1 MARLTETVS
10 KVVTISGAS
19 AASAETALM
28 QFGQAMASGE
38 LRGEELNSVME
49 QTPGL
54 ADAIAKGLG
63 ITTAELK
70 AMGKAGELAIP
81 KVIEALKKAKD
92 SVDSDFEK
100 RVMTISQA
108 FTNIWSYRLEK
119 YFLILSL
126 NLVGEMSRL

>member
-19 AASAETALM
+19 AASAEAALM

-63 ITTAELK
+63 ITTAELN

-108 FTNIWSYRLEK
+108 FTNLDTHMV
-119 YFLILSL
+119 LQA
-126 NLVGEMSRL
+126 

>member
-1 MARLTETVS
+1 
-10 KVVTISGAS
+10 
-19 AASAETALM
+19 M
-28 QFGQAMASGE
+28 QFGQAMVSGE
-38 LRGEELNSVME
+38 LRGEELNSVMK

-70 AMGKAGELAIP
+70 AMGKAGELVIP

-100 RVMTISQA
+100 RVITVSQA
-108 FTNIWSYRLEK
+108 FTNIWSYKLEK

-126 NLVGEMSRL
+126 NLVGRSYV

>member
-1 MARLTETVS
+1 MV
-10 KVVTISGAS
+10 
-19 AASAETALM
+19 
-28 QFGQAMASGE
+28 SGE
-38 LRGEELNSVME
+38 LRGEELNSVMK

-108 FTNIWSYRLEK
+108 FTNIWSYKLEK

-126 NLVGEMSRL
+126 NLVGRSYV

>member
-1 MARLTETVS
+1 MV
-10 KVVTISGAS
+10 
-19 AASAETALM
+19 
-28 QFGQAMASGE
+28 SGE
-38 LRGEELNSVME
+38 LRGEELNSVMK

-81 KVIEALKKAKD
+81 KVIEALKKAKY

>member
-1 MARLTETVS
+1 
-10 KVVTISGAS
+10 
-19 AASAETALM
+19 M

-100 RVMTISQA
+100 RVITVSQA
-108 FTNIWSYRLEK
+108 FTNIWSYKLEK

>member
-1 MARLTETVS
+1 
-10 KVVTISGAS
+10 
-19 AASAETALM
+19 M
-28 QFGQAMASGE
+28 QFGQAMVSGE
-38 LRGEELNSVME
+38 LRGEELNSVMK

-70 AMGKAGELAIP
+70 AMGKAGP

-100 RVMTISQA
+100 RVITVSQA
-108 FTNIWSYRLEK
+108 FTNLDTHRVLQA
-119 YFLILSL
+119 
-126 NLVGEMSRL
+126 

>member
-1 MARLTETVS
+1 MV
-10 KVVTISGAS
+10 
-19 AASAETALM
+19 
-28 QFGQAMASGE
+28 SGE
-38 LRGEELNSVME
+38 LRGEELNSVMK

-70 AMGKAGELAIP
+70 AMGKAGELSIP

>member
-1 MARLTETVS
+1 MV
-10 KVVTISGAS
+10 
-19 AASAETALM
+19 
-28 QFGQAMASGE
+28 SGE
-38 LRGEELNSVME
+38 LRGEELNSVMK

>member
-1 MARLTETVS
+1 MV
-10 KVVTISGAS
+10 
-19 AASAETALM
+19 
-28 QFGQAMASGE
+28 SGE
-38 LRGEELNSVME
+38 LRGEELNSVMK

-108 FTNIWSYRLEK
+108 FTNIWSYKLEK

>member
-19 AASAETALM
+19 AASAEAALM

-63 ITTAELK
+63 ITTAELN

-126 NLVGEMSRL
+126 NLVG